1 MPILTIILPLQDP
14 IYAFSVLLVILLLAP
29 LIAKPLKLPALVV
42 LIALGCGLGSN
53 GLGIIAR
60 DAQLIFLEKVGLLY
74 IMLLAGLQMDLS
86 NLQRLG
92 VRSLIFGL
100 LTFGI
105 PLATGMVSGQIMMT
119 TGMIALSD
127 SGSGLL
133 AAALLGILFS
143 PHTLLAYPS
152 MTRLGIAQRESI
164 GVAVG
169 GTVLT
174 SMLTLVGFALIQ
186 ASAQGQIGPE
196 LWLKLLIGL
205 PLLIVI
211 CLGGIP
217 QLSQSFFN
225 PKFESPLSLQFVF
238 VLTILFVVASATQ
251 GLGVD
256 SIVGAFIAGLAL
268 NRSIPVESALMN
280 RIDFVGNSLFIP
292 AFMVSVGVL
301 ANPKV
306 FVSAPSSLGIAGI
319 IIGGAIVS
327 KLGAAWIAGRYFN
340 YSWLEVATIFSLT
353 IPRAALVLVISL
365 FGKEAYLVDDNV
377 FNAVIAYIVVTCLVG
392 PILSEWCGQR
402 LAAQGDPQT

>member
-1 MPILTIILPLQDP
+1 MPIVTLFLPLQDP
-14 IYAFSVLLVILLLAP
+14 VYAFSVLLMILLLAP
-29 LIAKPLKLPALVV
+29 IIAKPLKLPALVV
-42 LIALGCGLGSN
+42 LILLGCLFGSN

-92 VRSLIFGL
+92 MRSLIFGL
-100 LTFGI
+100 LTFGL
-105 PLATGMVSGQIMMT
+105 PLTIGIISGQILISL
-119 TGMIALSD
+119 GMIVV
-127 SGSGLL
+127 SGSSLL
-133 AAALLGILFS
+133 ASVLLGILYS

-152 MTRLGIAQRESI
+152 MTRLGLAQQESI

-186 ASAQGQIGPE
+186 ATAQGQIG
-196 LWLKLLIGL
+196 LALGLKLLVGL
-205 PLLIVI
+205 PLLIAI
-211 CLGGIP
+211 CFWGIP
-217 QLSQSFFN
+217 QGGRWFFN
-225 PKFESPLSLQFVF
+225 PKVDIPLGVQFIF
-238 VLTILFVVASATQ
+238 VVATLFIVASATQ

-268 NRSIPVESALMN
+268 NRSILIESDLMN

-306 FVSAPSSLGIAGI
+306 FASAPGSLGVAAVIV
-319 IIGGAIVS
+319 GGAVVS
-327 KLGAAWIAGRYFN
+327 KWGSAWIAGRLFDYDRM
-340 YSWLEVATIFSLT
+340 EVLTLFSLT
-353 IPRAALVLVISL
+353 IPRAALVLVIAL
-365 FGKEAYLVDDNV
+365 FGKEASLVDDNI
-377 FNAVIAYIVVTCLVG
+377 FNAVIAYIVVTCLLG
-392 PILSEWCGQR
+392 PTLSEWVGQK
-402 LAAQGDPQT
+402 LATQIEGQG

>member
-1 MPILTIILPLQDP
+1 MPMATLILPLKDP
-14 IYAFSVLLVILLLAP
+14 VYAFSVLLLILLLAP
-29 LIAKPLKLPALVV
+29 IIAKPLKLPALVV
-42 LIALGCGLGSN
+42 LILLGCLMGSN

-92 VRSLIFGL
+92 MRSLIFGL
-100 LTFGI
+100 LTFGL
-105 PLATGMVSGQIMMT
+105 PLAVGIVSGQILIGMGMMAVA
-119 TGMIALSD
+119 GASW
-127 SGSGLL
+127 L
-133 AAALLGILFS
+133 ASVLLGILYS

-152 MTRLGIAQRESI
+152 MTRLGLAQRESI

-186 ASAQGQIGPE
+186 AMAEGQIG
-196 LWLKLLIGL
+196 LALGLKLLVGL
-205 PLLIVI
+205 PSLTAV
-211 CLGGIP
+211 CFWSIP
-217 QLSQSFFN
+217 QLGRWFFN
-225 PKFESPLSLQFVF
+225 PKTNVSLGLQFIF
-238 VLTILFVVASATQ
+238 VVATLFVVASATQ

-268 NRSIPVESALMN
+268 NRSIPIESDLMN

-306 FVSAPSSLGIAGI
+306 FVSAPGSLGIAGVI
-319 IIGGAIVS
+319 VGGAIVS
-327 KLGAAWIAGRYFN
+327 KWISAWIAGRLFDYD
-340 YSWLEVATIFSLT
+340 LMEGLTLFSLT
-353 IPRAALVLVISL
+353 IPRAALVLVIAL
-365 FGKEAYLVDDNV
+365 FGKEASLVDDNV
-377 FNAVIAYIVVTCLVG
+377 FNAVIAYIVVTCLLG
-392 PILSEWCGQR
+392 PILSEWAGQK
-402 LAAQGDPQT
+402 LATQIEDLG

>member
-1 MPILTIILPLQDP
+1 MAIIALVLPLQDP
-14 IYAFSVLLVILLLAP
+14 IYAFSVLLGILLLAP
-29 LIAKPLKLPALVV
+29 IIAKSLKLPALVV
-42 LIALGCGLGSN
+42 LIVLGCLFGSN
-53 GLGIIAR
+53 GLGVIAR
-60 DAQLIFLEKVGLLY
+60 DSQLIFLEKVGLLY

-100 LTFGI
+100 LTFGM
-105 PLATGMVSGQIMMT
+105 PLATGIVLGQLMIT

-127 SGSGLL
+127 NGSGLL
-133 AAALLGILFS
+133 AVALLGILFS

-152 MTRLGIAQRESI
+152 MTRLGLAQRESI

-174 SMLTLVGFALIQ
+174 SILTLVGFALIQ
-186 ASAQGQIGPE
+186 ASVQGQIGPE
-196 LWLKLLIGL
+196 LWLKLLLGL
-205 PLLIVI
+205 PLLIAV
-211 CLGGIP
+211 CFGGIP
-217 QLSQSFFN
+217 KLSQEFIN
-225 PKFESPLSLQFVF
+225 AKGDVPLGLQFIF
-238 VLTILFVVASATQ
+238 VLATLFVVAAATQ
-251 GLGVD
+251 ALGVD

-268 NRSIPVESALMN
+268 NQSIPVDSALMN

-306 FVSAPSSLGIAGI
+306 FISAPGSLGIAGI
-319 IIGGAIVS
+319 IIGGAILS
-327 KLGAAWIAGRYFN
+327 KLAAAWIAGRYFR

-353 IPRAALVLVISL
+353 IPRAALVLVIAL
-365 FGKEAYLVDDNV
+365 FGKVAYLVDDNV

-392 PILSEWCGQR
+392 PILSEWWGER
-402 LAAQGDPQT
+402 LAAQVEP

>member
-1 MPILTIILPLQDP
+1 MPIMTLVLPLQDP
-14 IYAFSVLLVILLLAP
+14 IYTFSVLLGILFLAP
-29 LIAKPLKLPALVV
+29 ILAKPLKLPALVV
-42 LIALGCGLGSN
+42 LIVLGCLFGSN
-53 GLGIIAR
+53 GLGVISR

-92 VRSLIFGL
+92 MRSLLFGL

-105 PLATGMVSGQIMMT
+105 PLATGMISGQIMLA
-119 TGMIALSD
+119 TGMVAA

-133 AAALLGILFS
+133 ASALLGILFS

-152 MTRLGIAQRESI
+152 MTRLGLAQRESI

-205 PLLIVI
+205 PLLIAV
-211 CLGGIP
+211 CFWSL
-217 QLSQSFFN
+217 
-225 PKFESPLSLQFVF
+225 PKVGEWVFSPNTDSPLSVQFIF
-238 VLTILFVVASATQ
+238 VLATLFGIASATQ

-268 NRSIPVESALMN
+268 NRSIPVDSALMN

-306 FVSAPSSLGIAGI
+306 FVSAPGSLGIAGVI
-319 IIGGAIVS
+319 VGGAVAS
-327 KLGAAWIAGRYFN
+327 KFLSAWIAGQYFN
-340 YSWLEVATIFSLT
+340 YGWADVMTIFSLT
-353 IPRAALVLVISL
+353 IPRAALVLVIAL
-365 FGKEAYLVDDNV
+365 FGKEANLVDDNI
-377 FNAVIAYIVVTCLVG
+377 FNAVIAYIVITCLLG
-392 PILSEWCGQR
+392 PILSERYGQR
-402 LAAQGDPQT
+402 LASQSDQQG